1 MFDKRI
7 LDEISNSKGY
17 SIALLTTFNFEISYF
32 ERTILNSLYDKNIRN
47 IELFVDADELEKAIS
62 ESIDN
67 NLNKKY
73 IANPIRINSAFH
85 PKVVLL
91 LGEEKAK
98 LIVASA
104 NIKTSGYTLNNE
116 IYNVFEY
123 NKDNTDNINLINDAI
138 SFFERL
144 NDISYYQDTKLFKM
158 IDDLLYRH
166 RRSDNNDIK
175 LIQNL
180 DTSVLDQ
187 IKEIITDKVIS
198 IDIAVPYFDNKLLGY
213 RDLSQVFNCNDI
225 NIYLQNGLSTF
236 PVDFNN
242 ENSVVN
248 DGNIYTYL
256 KLKSNGKK
264 NFYHGKVFRIN
275 TINTINSS
283 YILYGSSNCTLSAL
297 SKTYHNGG
305 NVECNILEIGQKAD
319 FDYFFD
325 NFEIETFEKLTCNI
339 LEYESTEKT
348 NFSFKYGIKKE
359 DIKLYFSYKNKI
371 NNLQI
376 RIGKKEFNY
385 EYLDNELIVTI
396 DKSTADEL
404 NNIFDISII
413 ENDAQEVIRSWYFDI
428 DTVENYRNAE
438 RKTSFDDID
447 VDEDME
453 KYREHM
459 ELIVRTLALTKD
471 EYSEQIKLQKMLN
484 KKSNLESQEDL
495 GEDEID
501 DDFIVDKDIPDE
513 YIRKNKDFTNAY
525 IKSRLF
531 SDRFFKGLKLRENS
545 SRSQT
550 SSSDKKE
557 PNDNPRKKR
566 SATPAEKRFE
576 RFIKSRVKGI
586 LRDEYVELVDY
597 DHYKNSIGIVLDV
610 INEYK
615 YKEQV
620 EDIFDDRYVIDISLE
635 LINKLLE
642 KEIPEHSHDEKESTI
657 ILALILVLENHII
670 NNLEDNKDYKVELQN
685 KDIIK
690 KLNQLFDIRESFE
703 ELLKY
708 AVENV
713 NSNIRTIDY
722 DYYKS
727 YIESLFGYKTKMQLL
742 DIIRNKLDSNA
753 EINTSGDIVY
763 IKFSTLDIGKYFKLD
778 ALIINDIR
786 NYYKNQNMQLNG
798 IKIEI
803 YNDKNDYPETAN
815 PVKLIVYDIEPNGLY
830 IKTMTYKDGR
840 VLPGKQER
848 I

>member
-32 ERTILNSLYDKNIRN
+32 ERAILSSLYDKNIRN

-62 ESIDN
+62 ESIYN

-104 NIKTSGYTLNNE
+104 NINTSGYTLNNE

-144 NDISYYQDTKLFKM
+144 NDMSYYQDTKLFKM
-158 IDDLLYRH
+158 IDDLLYRY
-166 RRSDNNDIK
+166 RRSDNYDIK

-213 RDLSQVFNCNDI
+213 RDLSQVFNCNNI

-242 ENSVVN
+242 EKSVVN

-264 NFYHGKVFRIN
+264 NFYHGKVFR
-275 TINTINSS
+275 INTINSS

-339 LEYESTEKT
+339 LEYESKEKT

-359 DIKLYFSYKNKI
+359 DIKLYLSYKNKI
-371 NNLQI
+371 DNLQI
-376 RIGKKEFNY
+376 RIGEKDLNY

-396 DKSTADEL
+396 DKNTADEL
-404 NNIFDISII
+404 NNIFDINII

-513 YIRKNKDFTNAY
+513 YIKKNKDFTNAY

-531 SDRFFKGLKLRENS
+531 SDRFFKGLKLRGNGS
-545 SRSQT
+545 GSQT

-557 PNDNPRKKR
+557 PNNNPRKKR
-566 SATPAEKRFE
+566 PATPAEKRFE

-597 DHYKNSIGIVLDV
+597 DHYKNSIGVVLDV

-620 EDIFDDRYVIDISLE
+620 EDIFDDRYVIDTSLE

-642 KEIPEHSHDEKESTI
+642 KEILEHSHDEKESTI
-657 ILALILVLENHII
+657 ILVLILVLENHII
-670 NNLEDNKDYKVELQN
+670 NNSEDNKDYKVELQN

-713 NSNIRTIDY
+713 NANIRTIDY

-742 DIIRNKLDSNA
+742 DIIRNKLDNNA

-763 IKFSTLDIGKYFKLD
+763 IKFRTLDIGKYFKLD
-778 ALIINDIR
+778 ALIINEIR
-786 NYYKNQNMQLNG
+786 NHYKNQNMQLNG
-798 IKIEI
+798 IKIKI

>member
-47 IELFVDADELEKAIS
+47 IELFVDAVELEKAIS

-73 IANPIRINSAFH
+73 IANPIRINSTFH

-123 NKDNTDNINLINDAI
+123 NKDNTDNISLINDAI

-144 NDISYYQDTKLFKM
+144 NDMSYYQDTKLFKM

-166 RRSDNNDIK
+166 RKSDNNDIK

-198 IDIAVPYFDNKLLGY
+198 IDIAVPYFDNELLGY

-256 KLKSNGKK
+256 KLKNNGKK
-264 NFYHGKVFRIN
+264 NFYHGKVFR
-275 TINTINSS
+275 INTINSS

-305 NVECNILEIGQKAD
+305 NVECNILEIGQKTD

-325 NFEIETFEKLTCNI
+325 NFEIETFEELTCNI
-339 LEYESTEKT
+339 LEYEPKEKI

-359 DIKLYFSYKNKI
+359 DIKLYLSYRNKI
-371 NNLQI
+371 DNLQI
-376 RIGKKEFNY
+376 RIGEKDLNY
-385 EYLDNELIVTI
+385 EYIDNELIVTI

-404 NNIFDISII
+404 NNIFDINITEKDDQEII
-413 ENDAQEVIRSWYFDI
+413 RCWYFDI

-484 KKSNLESQEDL
+484 KKSNL
-495 GEDEID
+495 
-501 DDFIVDKDIPDE
+501 
-513 YIRKNKDFTNAY
+513 
-525 IKSRLF
+525 
-531 SDRFFKGLKLRENS
+531 
-545 SRSQT
+545 
-550 SSSDKKE
+550 
-557 PNDNPRKKR
+557 
-566 SATPAEKRFE
+566 
-576 RFIKSRVKGI
+576 
-586 LRDEYVELVDY
+586 
-597 DHYKNSIGIVLDV
+597 
-610 INEYK
+610 
-615 YKEQV
+615 
-620 EDIFDDRYVIDISLE
+620 
-635 LINKLLE
+635 
-642 KEIPEHSHDEKESTI
+642 
-657 ILALILVLENHII
+657 
-670 NNLEDNKDYKVELQN
+670 
-685 KDIIK
+685 
-690 KLNQLFDIRESFE
+690 
-703 ELLKY
+703 
-708 AVENV
+708 
-713 NSNIRTIDY
+713 
-722 DYYKS
+722 
-727 YIESLFGYKTKMQLL
+727 
-742 DIIRNKLDSNA
+742 
-753 EINTSGDIVY
+753 
-763 IKFSTLDIGKYFKLD
+763 
-778 ALIINDIR
+778 
-786 NYYKNQNMQLNG
+786 
-798 IKIEI
+798 
-803 YNDKNDYPETAN
+803 
-815 PVKLIVYDIEPNGLY
+815 
-830 IKTMTYKDGR
+830 
-840 VLPGKQER
+840 
-848 I
+848 

>member
-32 ERTILNSLYDKNIRN
+32 ERAILNSLYDKNIRN

-62 ESIDN
+62 ESIYN

-104 NIKTSGYTLNNE
+104 NINTSGYTLNNE

-144 NDISYYQDTKLFKM
+144 NDMSYYQDTKLFKM
-158 IDDLLYRH
+158 IDDLLYRY
-166 RRSDNNDIK
+166 RRSDNYDIK

-213 RDLSQVFNCNDI
+213 RDLSQVFNCNNI

-242 ENSVVN
+242 EKSVVN

-264 NFYHGKVFRIN
+264 NFYHGKVFR
-275 TINTINSS
+275 INTINSS

-339 LEYESTEKT
+339 LEYESKEKT

-359 DIKLYFSYKNKI
+359 DIKLYLSYKNKI
-371 NNLQI
+371 DNLQI
-376 RIGKKEFNY
+376 RIGEKDLNY

-404 NNIFDISII
+404 NNIFDINII

-531 SDRFFKGLKLRENS
+531 SDRFFKGLKLRGNGS
-545 SRSQT
+545 GSQT

-557 PNDNPRKKR
+557 PNNNPRKKR
-566 SATPAEKRFE
+566 PATPAEKRFE

-597 DHYKNSIGIVLDV
+597 DHYKNSIGVVLDV

-620 EDIFDDRYVIDISLE
+620 EDIFDDRYVIDTSLE

-642 KEIPEHSHDEKESTI
+642 KETPEHSHDEKESTI

-670 NNLEDNKDYKVELQN
+670 NNSEDNKDYKVELQN

-713 NSNIRTIDY
+713 NANITTIDY

-742 DIIRNKLDSNA
+742 DIIRNKLDNNA

-778 ALIINDIR
+778 ALIINEIR
-786 NYYKNQNMQLNG
+786 NHYKNQNMQLNG
-798 IKIEI
+798 IKIKI

>member
-123 NKDNTDNINLINDAI
+123 NKDNTDNISLINDAI

-144 NDISYYQDTKLFKM
+144 NDMSYYQDTKLFKM

-166 RRSDNNDIK
+166 RKSDNNDIK

-198 IDIAVPYFDNKLLGY
+198 IDIAVPYFDNELLGY

-256 KLKSNGKK
+256 KLKNNGKK
-264 NFYHGKVFRIN
+264 NFYHGKVFR
-275 TINTINSS
+275 INTINSS

-305 NVECNILEIGQKAD
+305 NVECNILEIGQKTD

-325 NFEIETFEKLTCNI
+325 NFEIETFEELTCNI
-339 LEYESTEKT
+339 LEYEPKEKI

-359 DIKLYFSYKNKI
+359 DIKLYLSYRNKI
-371 NNLQI
+371 DNLQI
-376 RIGKKEFNY
+376 RIGEKDLNY
-385 EYLDNELIVTI
+385 EYIDNELIVTI

-404 NNIFDISII
+404 NNIFDINITEKDDQEII
-413 ENDAQEVIRSWYFDI
+413 RCWYFDI

-484 KKSNLESQEDL
+484 KKSNLENQEDL
-495 GEDEID
+495 DEDEID

-531 SDRFFKGLKLRENS
+531 SDRFFKGLKLRGNGS
-545 SRSQT
+545 GSQT

-557 PNDNPRKKR
+557 SNDNPRKKR
-566 SATPAEKRFE
+566 PATPAEKRFE

-597 DHYKNSIGIVLDV
+597 DHYKNSIGVVLDV

-642 KEIPEHSHDEKESTI
+642 KETPNHSDDEKESTI
-657 ILALILVLENHII
+657 ILALILILENHII
-670 NNLEDNKDYKVELQN
+670 NNSEEN

-708 AVENV
+708 AVENI
-713 NSNIRTIDY
+713 NANIRTIDY

-727 YIESLFGYKTKMQLL
+727 YIESLFGYKTKVQLL

-753 EINTSGDIVY
+753 EINTSEDIVY

-778 ALIINDIR
+778 SLIINEIR
-786 NYYKNQNMQLNG
+786 NHYKNQNMQLNG

>member
-32 ERTILNSLYDKNIRN
+32 ERAILSSLYDKNIRN

-62 ESIDN
+62 ESIYN

-104 NIKTSGYTLNNE
+104 NINTSGYTLNNE

-144 NDISYYQDTKLFKM
+144 NDMSYYQDTKLFKM
-158 IDDLLYRH
+158 IDDLLYRY
-166 RRSDNNDIK
+166 RRSDNYDIK

-213 RDLSQVFNCNDI
+213 RDLSQVFNCNNI

-242 ENSVVN
+242 EKSVVN

-264 NFYHGKVFRIN
+264 NFYHGKVFR
-275 TINTINSS
+275 INTINSS

-339 LEYESTEKT
+339 LEYESKEKT

-359 DIKLYFSYKNKI
+359 DIKLYLSYKNKI
-371 NNLQI
+371 DNLQI
-376 RIGKKEFNY
+376 RIGEKDLNY

-396 DKSTADEL
+396 DKNTADEL
-404 NNIFDISII
+404 NNIFDINII

-513 YIRKNKDFTNAY
+513 YIKKNKDFTNAY

-531 SDRFFKGLKLRENS
+531 SDRFFKGLKLRGNGS
-545 SRSQT
+545 GSQT

-557 PNDNPRKKR
+557 PNNNPRKKR
-566 SATPAEKRFE
+566 PATPAEKRFE

-597 DHYKNSIGIVLDV
+597 DHYKNSIGVVLDV

-620 EDIFDDRYVIDISLE
+620 EDIFDDRYVIDTSLE

-642 KEIPEHSHDEKESTI
+642 KEILEHSHDEKESTI

-670 NNLEDNKDYKVELQN
+670 NNSEDNKDYKVELQN

-713 NSNIRTIDY
+713 NANIRTIDY

-742 DIIRNKLDSNA
+742 DIIRNKLDNNA

-763 IKFSTLDIGKYFKLD
+763 IKFRTLDIGKYFKLD
-778 ALIINDIR
+778 ALIINEIR
-786 NYYKNQNMQLNG
+786 NHYKNQNMQLNG
-798 IKIEI
+798 IKIKI

>member
-123 NKDNTDNINLINDAI
+123 NKDNTDNISLINDAI

-144 NDISYYQDTKLFKM
+144 NDMSYYQDTKLFKM

-166 RRSDNNDIK
+166 RKSDNNDIK

-198 IDIAVPYFDNKLLGY
+198 IDIAVPYFDNELLGY

-256 KLKSNGKK
+256 KLKNNGKK

-275 TINTINSS
+275 TINNS

-305 NVECNILEIGQKAD
+305 NVECNILEIGQKTD

-325 NFEIETFEKLTCNI
+325 NFEIEIFEELTCNI
-339 LEYESTEKT
+339 LEYEPKEKT

-359 DIKLYFSYKNKI
+359 DIKLYLSYKNKI
-371 NNLQI
+371 DNLQI
-376 RIGKKEFNY
+376 RIGEKVLNY

-404 NNIFDISII
+404 NNIFDINITEKDDQEII
-413 ENDAQEVIRSWYFDI
+413 RCWYFDI

-471 EYSEQIKLQKMLN
+471 EYSEHIKLQKMLN
-484 KKSNLESQEDL
+484 KKSNLENQEDL
-495 GEDEID
+495 DEDEID

-531 SDRFFKGLKLRENS
+531 SDRFFKGLKLRENGS
-545 SRSQT
+545 GSQT

-557 PNDNPRKKR
+557 SNDNPRKKR
-566 SATPAEKRFE
+566 PATPAEKRFE

-597 DHYKNSIGIVLDV
+597 DHYKNSIGVVLDV

-642 KEIPEHSHDEKESTI
+642 KETPNHSDDEKESTI
-657 ILALILVLENHII
+657 ILALILILENHII
-670 NNLEDNKDYKVELQN
+670 NNSEENKDYKVELQN

-708 AVENV
+708 AVENI
-713 NSNIRTIDY
+713 NANIRTIDY

-727 YIESLFGYKTKMQLL
+727 YIESLFGYKTKVQLL

-753 EINTSGDIVY
+753 EINTSEDIVY

-778 ALIINDIR
+778 SLIINEIR
-786 NYYKNQNMQLNG
+786 NHYKNQNMQLNG

-830 IKTMTYKDGR
+830 IKTMTYKDGK